1 MSEPLNPL
9 MKVHGGGI
17 QRDEASLTQI
27 LDSYLGQTVG
37 GIPQR
42 ATTNWGAATGFPYP
56 LIFTVSGTIS
66 ATTDVA
72 PWQIIPKNAIGM
84 RVWAWC
90 KTQPGTQEMLLD
102 VMRSPLN
109 AVTGYGSFVSIFSAG
124 NKPGVASI
132 GANGYSIPNLAVFN
146 AGDAFRLDV
155 TQVGV
160 SPAGADLTVVLQCVI
175 VDTNP

>member
-1 MSEPLNPL
+1 MPGSPSELAELISILNNANLVPSVL
-9 MKVHGGGI
+9 NLQGGVVSGSVLQCI
-17 QRDEASLTQI
+17 G
-27 LDSYLGQTVG
+27 GQWSVTS
-37 GIPQR
+37 
-42 ATTNWGAATGFPYP
+42 GFPYAM
-56 LIFTVSGTIS
+56 LWNVSGTVS
-66 ATTDVA
+66 VATDVA
-72 PWQIIPKNAIGM
+72 PWQIIPKSATGI

-132 GANGYSIPNLAVFN
+132 GANGYSIPNLAAFN

-155 TQVGV
+155 TQVGI
-160 SPAGADLTVVLQCVI
+160 SPAGADLTVCMLCNI
-175 VDTNP
+175 IDINP